1 MEHSGKNL
9 KNPIERENTIGKK
22 YTNFTKSQLG
32 FVIMT
37 IHKNGWKMTILS
49 HYPHLNIHFFQSKG

>member
-9 KNPIERENTIGKK
+9 KNPIERENTSGKK

-32 FVIMT
+32 FVVMT
-37 IHKNGWKMTILS
+37 IHKNG
-49 HYPHLNIHFFQSKG
+49 